1 MNKNILRTVL
11 ALALS
16 TSCVVAQQ
24 PAVTVAPTP
33 PPSAPAKRSAAEL
46 ERLVAPIALYADPLL
61 ATVLPASAYPL
72 EIVQAARFVAVTGNV
87 AKLDVQP
94 WDINVKAVARIPDL
108 IKKMNDDLQ
117 WTIALGEAF
126 LAQEKELF
134 EAIQR
139 LRAKAQ
145 GAGTL
150 RSTPQQTVVV
160 TNVVVETIVETRTVV
175 VTNTVVQIT
184 PSNPEVVYV
193 PTYNPS
199 YVYAPPPTYVYDPYA
214 PLVAFGAGIAV
225 GAIIWNDCD
234 WHHGGVYVGHHGTVV
249 WTSGDT
255 HHHDGG
261 HSPPP
266 SGSRPP
272 PAGNRPPPGERPP
285 PRPDAPQKWQPDQN
299 RLRASSTL
307 GTAGTARTL
316 EARGWTSGGTRPTT
330 LPGTGSV
337 AARPSTGNVAA
348 RPTTGNVAARPTTGN
363 VAARPSTGS
372 VAARPAPSYAGSG
385 ASRSSGSS
393 SRGSAFGGLD
403 SGSSARASSNRGYS
417 SRSGGGSRGGSRGG
431 GGRGGGRG
439 R

>member
-1 MNKNILRTVL
+1 MKTTAWKVL
-11 ALALS
+11 ALVLLS
-16 TSCVVAQQ
+16 VGARAQQ
-24 PAVTVAPTP
+24 SASSVPPAAPPVAP
-33 PPSAPAKRSAAEL
+33 AQRSATEL
-46 ERLVAPIALYADPLL
+46 ENLVARIALYPDPLI
-61 ATVLPASAYPL
+61 ATILPASTYPL
-72 EIVQAARFVAVTGNV
+72 EIVQAARFVADTNNLP
-87 AKLDVQP
+87 KLDAQP
-94 WDINVKAVARIPDL
+94 WDDNVKAVASMPAV
-108 IKKMNDDLQ
+108 IKMMNDDLT
-117 WTIALGEAF
+117 WTIALGEIF

-134 EAIQR
+134 DAIQR

-145 GAGTL
+145 TAGTL
-150 RSTPQQTVVV
+150 RTTAQQTVVV
-160 TNVVVETIVETRTVV
+160 TNTVVEKIVEQQVTV

-184 PSNPEVVYV
+184 PSSSEVVYV
-193 PTYNPS
+193 PTYNPA
-199 YVYAPPPTYVYDPYA
+199 YVYAPPPGYVYDPYA

-255 HHHDGG
+255 HHPDGG

-266 SGSRPP
+266 PGNRPP
-272 PAGNRPPPGERPP
+272 PAGNRPPPGVRPQ

-316 EARGWTSGGTRPTT
+316 EARGWTSGGARPAT

-348 RPTTGNVAARPTTGN
+348 RPATGTVAARP
-363 VAARPSTGS
+363 V
-372 VAARPAPSYAGSG
+372 PSYSGAGSS
-385 ASRSSGSS
+385 SRASGSG